1 MIVQQADKV
10 VSANNSCRFLLTS
23 DVLPQLS
30 HLNMKKLYLLLLCCS
45 AKFTLS
51 IKTFDLQNCTTAS
64 PCCISSDM
72 TSNYL
77 GSLTN
82 SFCKIEYPVRV
93 TENWDKMLAAK
104 LDVAAK
110 AEWEKLTKNDGCGS
124 EACKGYICANLF
136 PRCFYLNESA
146 QGSFLFETCRETC
159 NDCLSSCAKDRST
172 ECLVNPS
179 QYESA
184 CTSIANVNRQD
195 VGVVV
200 SFADLS
206 PKTDV

>member
-1 MIVQQADKV
+1 MQ
-10 VSANNSCRFLLTS
+10 NSERGKICYLT
-23 DVLPQLS
+23 
-30 HLNMKKLYLLLLCCS
+30 
-45 AKFTLS
+45 
-51 IKTFDLQNCTTAS
+51 
-64 PCCISSDM
+64 CI
-72 TSNYL
+72 
-77 GSLTN
+77 
-82 SFCKIEYPVRV
+82 RQ
-93 TENWDKMLAAK
+93 
-104 LDVAAK
+104 AAK

-195 VGVVV
+195 VGVVLITV
-200 SFADLS
+200 LSFFCIWFA
-206 PKTDV
+206 TV

>member
-124 EACKGYICANLF
+124 EACKVIASCLNSLTVTLRLIVTPGIHLRQLVSEVLLSQRVSAGED
-136 PRCFYLNESA
+136 PR
-146 QGSFLFETCRETC
+146 
-159 NDCLSSCAKDRST
+159 
-172 ECLVNPS
+172 
-179 QYESA
+179 
-184 CTSIANVNRQD
+184 NV
-195 VGVVV
+195 GLLLLMGLEGVV
-200 SFADLS
+200 SFRDMPRNLQRLS
-206 PKTDV
+206 QFLCQGQKHGMFG